1 MRRIVATL
9 LVVVAAVGILF
20 AQGMSVRRGAE
31 WRLEQR
37 QAADTIGNGANKGA
51 EQGAAQGAAQKTVK
65 RKVDYMADLVKPYNQ
80 GGDSVIY
87 LVGDFAAHHNGA
99 VIWCDSAVRYS
110 DTRWGF
116 YSRVVINQDSI
127 YIYGDSAIY
136 DGEAA
141 HAEIYAPIVKVVDG
155 DALLYTYNFS
165 FNTETRIGQYTGGG
179 VLVHDNN
186 ILESLRGYYDAN
198 EHNVICVD
206 QVELHGADYDMKSD
220 SIIYNTQT
228 ESARF
233 FSSSEIWNADGEYLA
248 ADEGYYDRQRDLY
261 MVTRKGYMLTAEQEM
276 WSDTMEYHRSAEH
289 LVARGNIQMDDVKN
303 KVMAFGDFAE
313 YWQAEG
319 NALLTRRASA
329 MGYDTTQSD
338 TVYMCADS
346 LWMLTIDPQKEREDS
361 LKRAQM
367 AQNALFGEQS
377 RQQEQMQREL
387 NNMSEQGLS
396 MEEMARRMEELYGGQ
411 GGNKNG
417 SQGGNK
423 NGSQG
428 GNLAGAQNNSLG
440 TNMKARQ
447 TAERDTS
454 AVVKDIVEG
463 KAINEDSLRLVDSL
477 SKLSPKQRKAYDKQQ
492 RKLLLK
498 QIKAK
503 QKKEEAILRKAKLD
517 SIAMVRQAKINKQL
531 EAAKAKEL
539 QRIVDDSIRRAER
552 RAKLI
557 ARGKDVSALDREDS
571 IAALRN
577 ARIKGELLR
586 DTVAQ
591 DSSAQVKQEQ
601 TTKPDEPQTTT
612 IKSDSA
618 YRLVKAYRNVK
629 MFRAD
634 AQMVCDSLVSNSV
647 DSIIHL
653 YVHPVMW
660 NQANQLA
667 AEQVDVHTQNSQLV
681 RAEFT
686 GEPIMIA
693 EVDTVYYNQVAGKT
707 MTALFKDNEIYR
719 NDVDGNVQTIYFRT
733 ESNDSPLVVEM
744 TYLESAS
751 ASFFIEQ
758 QQLVGITYRNEVPFT
773 MYPLALIPASQPTK
787 LQNFK
792 WVPELRP
799 TKEMV
804 CDRVVRP
811 SEREARQT
819 RKRPTFSIVEY
830 MDRQKERL
838 LMSGEW
844 SDREDQLTPELIEW
858 RERNREKSS
867 R

>member
-9 LVVVAAVGILF
+9 LVVVAAAGILF
-20 AQGMSVRRGAE
+20 AQGVSVRRGAE

-37 QAADTIGNGANKGA
+37 QAADTIGKGA
-51 EQGAAQGAAQKTVK
+51 TQGAAQKPVK
-65 RKVDYMADLVKPYNQ
+65 RKVDYMADLVKPYNK

-396 MEEMARRMEELYGGQ
+396 MEEMARRMEELYGSQGGQ
-411 GGNKNG
+411 GGNSNI
-417 SQGGNK
+417 N
-423 NGSQG
+423 QG
-428 GNLAGAQNNSLG
+428 GNLAGAQNNPLG
-440 TNMKARQ
+440 GAMKARQ
-447 TAERDTS
+447 RAEKDTT
-454 AVVKDIVEG
+454 AVVSDIVEG
-463 KAINEDSLRLVDSL
+463 KVENEDSLRLVDSL
-477 SKLSPKQRKAYDKQQ
+477 SKLTPKQRKAYDKQQ
-492 RKLLLK
+492 RKLTLK
-498 QIKAK
+498 QIKAE
-503 QKKEEAILRKAKLD
+503 KKREEAILRKAKLD

-601 TTKPDEPQTTT
+601 TKEPEDTPTAT

-629 MFRAD
+629 MFRSD

-686 GEPIMIA
+686 GDPIMIA
-693 EVDTVYYNQVAGKT
+693 EVDTAYYNQVAGKT

-751 ASFFIEQ
+751 ASFFIEE

-792 WVPELRP
+792 WVPEQRP

-811 SEREARQT
+811 SEREKRSA

-858 RERNREKSS
+858 RERNREKK
-867 R
+867 

>member
-37 QAADTIGNGANKGA
+37 QPADTVRKDV
-51 EQGAAQGAAQKTVK
+51 AQATAQKPVK
-65 RKVDYMADLVKPYNQ
+65 RKVDYMADLVKPYNK

-87 LVGDFAAHHNGA
+87 LVGNFAAHHNGA
-99 VIWCDSAVRYS
+99 VIWCDSAVRFS

-136 DGEAA
+136 DGDAA

-179 VLVHDNN
+179 VLVHDDN

-233 FSSSEIWNADGEYLA
+233 FTSSEIWNADGEYLA
-248 ADEGYYDRQRDLY
+248 ADAGYYDRQRDLY

-289 LVARGNIQMDDVKN
+289 LIARGNIQMDDVKN

-367 AQNALFGEQS
+367 AQNALFYEQS
-377 RQQEQMQREL
+377 RQQMQEQREL
-387 NNMSEQGLS
+387 SNMSEQGLS
-396 MEEMARRMEELYGGQ
+396 MEEMARRMEEVYGNQ
-411 GGNKNG
+411 GVVQNKDQ
-417 SQGGNK
+417 QGEQDN
-423 NGSQG
+423 
-428 GNLAGAQNNSLG
+428 A
-440 TNMKARQ
+440 MKARQ
-447 TAERDTS
+447 RVEKDTT
-454 AVVKDIVEG
+454 AVVADIVQDEVV
-463 KAINEDSLRLVDSL
+463 NEDSLRLVDSL
-477 SKLSPKQRKAYDKQQ
+477 SKLTPKQRKAYDKQQ
-492 RKLLLK
+492 RKQTLK
-498 QIKAK
+498 QMKAK
-503 QKKEEAILRKAKLD
+503 QKREEAILRKAKLD
-517 SIAMVRQAKINKQL
+517 SIAMVRQAKITKQL

-557 ARGKDVSALDREDS
+557 ARGKDVSVLDREDS

-601 TTKPDEPQTTT
+601 TSEPEKPQAATV
-612 IKSDSA
+612 KSDSA
-618 YRLVKAYRNVK
+618 YRLLKAYRNVK

-653 YVHPVMW
+653 YIQPVMW

-686 GEPIMIA
+686 GDPIMIA

-707 MTALFKDNEIYR
+707 MTALFKDNEIFR

-792 WVPELRP
+792 WVPEQRP

-804 CDRVVRP
+804 FDRVVRP
-811 SEREARQT
+811 SEREVRST

-858 RERNREKSS
+858 RERNREKGS